1 MNFKYVNYVTP
12 TIGHEKVYQV
22 MNIHE
27 VDSLSLS
34 FKGDWIR
41 KVKGYVDLIDDD
53 GVYYDNVNPLWLKLY
68 E

>member
-1 MNFKYVNYVTP
+1 MSFKYRNYVTP
-12 TIGHEKVYQV
+12 IIGHEKVYQIMEV
-22 MNIHE
+22 HE
-27 VDSLSLS
+27 VDSSSLS

-53 GVYYDNVNPLWLKLY
+53 GMCYDNVSPLWLKLY